1 MASIKQNVQ
10 ATTSAAE
17 VAAHP
22 MIPGVGVNNGE
33 EYNDQL
39 STLPEDSEDHHSP
52 DEQRNS
58 SEALLQ
64 PSSSEDFDDE
74 IPRSIHGIEGTIPM
88 SQMGDEDNTDETDP
102 IIPSVLFMIPFPAP
116 VNGRRSKS
124 TTPFLL

>member
-1 MASIKQNVQ
+1 MASTTQNAP
-10 ATTSAAE
+10 ATTSAAQ
-17 VAAHP
+17 VAENP
-22 MIPGVGVNNGE
+22 MIPGVGTISGE

-39 STLPEDSEDHHSP
+39 STLPEDSEDHGP

-58 SEALLQ
+58 SDALLDA
-64 PSSSEDFDDE
+64 SNSEDFDEE
-74 IPRSIHGIEGTIPM
+74 IPRSIHGIEGAIPE
-88 SQMGDEDNTDETDP
+88 SQMGDDENPDNDDS